1 MHYKDIPYEDC
12 PNGTEGELLLFALD
26 RVHREF
32 AWKSGGLTSEQLGT
46 KHPPSGV
53 TVAGTMVHLAK
64 VEEMWTASAAGRAVG
79 QPVIGADGEEH
90 DNSEWQEVPRL
101 PPEDLYSLWY
111 GTITRC
117 RQEWTGPCRRRRARR
132 PMHRRSGL
140 RGQSS
145 ATADR
150 YPGRELV
157 AHRPDIDH
165 PRGDRRARRQRR
177 ALIEFNLPGKRSL
190 AEGP

>member
-46 KHPPSGV
+46 RHPPSGV

-64 VEEMWTASAAGRAVG
+64 VEEMWTASAAGRAPES
-79 QPVIGADGEEH
+79 PVIGSDGEEH
-90 DNSEWQEVPRL
+90 YNAEWQAAPAL
-101 PPEDLYSLWY
+101 PPEELYSLWY

-117 RQEWTGPCRRRRARR
+117 RREWADLIADGGLDLPCTDNPNYLVNRRRRLIDILEENLLHPGQTSIIREAID
-132 PMHRRSGL
+132 GL
-140 RGQSS
+140 VG
-145 ATADR
+145 
-150 YPGRELV
+150 
-157 AHRPDIDH
+157 
-165 PRGDRRARRQRR
+165 
-177 ALIEFNLPGKRSL
+177 N
-190 AEGP
+190 GPP